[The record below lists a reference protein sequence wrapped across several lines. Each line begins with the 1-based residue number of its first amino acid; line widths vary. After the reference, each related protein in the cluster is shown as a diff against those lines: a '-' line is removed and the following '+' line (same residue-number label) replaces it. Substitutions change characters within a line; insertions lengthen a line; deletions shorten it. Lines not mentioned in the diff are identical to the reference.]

1 MSQLSNL
8 YEDKVRINQQ
18 EDKRGMEVL
27 QVKKEKKM
35 YVLKNPEL
43 KKNIMLLRNGKKNC
57 IFFFCETKIK
67 QFNKR
72 RKKHLGSKKCLIPEI
87 LQKDCLSPPN

>member
-43 KKNIMLLRNGKKNC
+43 KKNIMLLRNGKKNWGVPR
-57 IFFFCETKIK
+57 EEGV
-67 QFNKR
+67 R
-72 RKKHLGSKKCLIPEI
+72 
-87 LQKDCLSPPN
+87 

>member
-27 QVKKEKKM
+27 QVKKEKKN
-35 YVLKNPEL
+35 VHVERP
-43 KKNIMLLRNGKKNC
+43 
-57 IFFFCETKIK
+57 
-67 QFNKR
+67 
-72 RKKHLGSKKCLIPEI
+72 
-87 LQKDCLSPPN
+87 